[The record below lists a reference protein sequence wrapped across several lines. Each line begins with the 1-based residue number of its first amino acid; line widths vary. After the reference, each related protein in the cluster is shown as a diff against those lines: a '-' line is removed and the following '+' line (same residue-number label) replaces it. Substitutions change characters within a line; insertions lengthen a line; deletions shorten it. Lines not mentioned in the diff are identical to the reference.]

1 MHSASI
7 GVAAI
12 LAVAVLLLGGG
23 RTAAPAGD
31 ERGVIGALLDDFH
44 DAAAKADF
52 ARYFGHFHED
62 GVFLGT
68 DATERWSVASFKSY
82 AKPHFDAGTGW
93 SYTPT
98 QRHVDLSDDA
108 RFAWFDELLDNAKYG
123 VARGT
128 GALVRT
134 DAGWRIVQYNLTF
147 PIPND
152 LAPELTARIRGVEA
166 R

>member
-1 MHSASI
+1 MQKVSI
-7 GVAAI
+7 CVAAVLGLAVLI
-12 LAVAVLLLGGG
+12 LAGAESSE
-23 RTAAPAGD
+23 RTGDDRAA
-31 ERGVIGALLDDFH
+31 ISALLDDFH
-44 DAAAKADF
+44 GAAAEADF
-52 ARYFGHFHED
+52 VRYFGHFHRD

-68 DATERWSVASFKSY
+68 DASERWSVADFKAY

-98 QRHVDLSDDA
+98 QRNIDLTADA

-123 VARGT
+123 QARGT

-134 DAGWRIVQYNLTF
+134 DAGWRIVQYHLTF
-147 PIPND
+147 PIPNE
-152 LAPELTARIRGVEA
+152 LAPELTARIRGEEA